1 MQMRDDGTNTNAVET
16 EFSTLYKYILGY
28 TTSQI
33 VGATARLGIAD
44 HLADGPRTA
53 VELTEAIHA
62 IDSAV
67 VLRFLHAAEAIGLV
81 RQSDGGQ
88 FEQTPMLTLLRRKG
102 GVLANS
108 ALAMTAPGF
117 FQPWEKLDQAVLH
130 GRAQTE
136 EALGK
141 DLWAYYSDNPQEE
154 AWFADF
160 MGELSNAAADS
171 MLGQYKF
178 TGRIVDVGGSH
189 GVFLSRVLQEHPDT
203 TAILFDLPTLLDGAR
218 SYLRERGL
226 SDRVEFVSGSFL
238 EEVPKG
244 GDVYLLKSILC
255 DWDDASCKRILTRCR
270 EAAEPGTPVVVVD
283 WLYPDERDFSLDMVD
298 LGQLVYINGRV
309 RTLAQYESLFE
320 AAGLELRTVKKSP
333 GPKAVPANV
342 LEAVRR

>member
-1 MQMRDDGTNTNAVET
+1 MTTLNDGTMTTAVET
-16 EFSTLYKYILGY
+16 DFFTLYNYILGY

-33 VGATARLGIAD
+33 VGAATRLGLAD
-44 HLADGPRTA
+44 HLAGGPRTA
-53 VELTEAIHA
+53 AELTDAIQA
-62 IDSAV
+62 RDSAA
-67 VLRFLHAAEAIGLV
+67 VLRFLRAAEAIGLV
-81 RQSDGGQ
+81 RQSDDGQ
-88 FEQTPMLTLLRRKG
+88 FEQTPMLTLLRRKD

-117 FQPWEKLDQAVLH
+117 FRPWEKLDQVVLH
-130 GRAQTE
+130 GRAQTK

-141 DLWAYYSDNPQEE
+141 DLWAYYADNPEEE

-171 MLGQYKF
+171 MLGQYEF

-189 GVFLSRVLQEHPDT
+189 GVFLSRVLQHHPDT
-203 TAILFDLPTLLDGAR
+203 TAVLFDLPTLLDGAQ
-218 SYLRERGL
+218 SYLKERGL
-226 SDRVEFVSGSFL
+226 SDRVEFVGGSFL

-255 DWDDASCKRILTRCR
+255 DWDDESCKRILKCCR
-270 EAAEPGTPVVVVD
+270 DAAEPGTPVVVID
-283 WLYPDERDFSLDMVD
+283 WLYPEDRDYSLDMAD

-320 AAGLELRTVKKSP
+320 AAGLELRTVKRSV
-333 GPKAVPANV
+333 GLKAVPANV